1 MTDTDK
7 EMRITRRETVP
18 CHCGRGLA
26 YPGMSDNKVC
36 AQCSADSAA
45 AWWDLYYGRIT
56 PASFY
61 HRLGKTVNRL
71 NKTIAGE
78 IDA

>member
-7 EMRITRRETVP
+7 EMRITRREPVP

-26 YPGMSDNKVC
+26 YPGASGNRVC

-45 AWWDLYYGRIT
+45 AWWELYYGRIT

-61 HRLGKTVNRL
+61 RRLGKTVPPKG
-71 NKTIAGE
+71 KT
-78 IDA
+78 